1 MKGTKS
7 AGGGGGGGGQREKR
21 EKGGK
26 GIESG
31 RDDRQGES
39 AVGRGGGHKWG
50 LREDS
55 YAYPVTEL
63 NNTGDRGEGNSDVDP
78 TIPYTTTTRE

>member
-1 MKGTKS
+1 MR
-7 AGGGGGGGGQREKR
+7 GGGGGGGQREKR
-21 EKGGK
+21 GK
-26 GIESG
+26 WIESG
-31 RDDRQGES
+31 RDDRQGQS
-39 AVGRGGGHKWG
+39 AVVVEGGGVRSGG

-78 TIPYTTTTRE
+78 TIPYTTTTREQTA